1 MINAKQRAFLKS
13 ISHSI
18 EPIMNIGKFGV
29 NDETIRQ
36 LDLALEK
43 REIVKIKILNNNLDD
58 HDEIIDFVLRKSRAE
73 FVSHIGNKFVIYRQ
87 KRKKENRI
95 ELPV

>member
-1 MINAKQRAFLKS
+1 MINPKQRAFLKS

-58 HDEIIDFVLRKSRAE
+58 HEEIIKFVLEKSRAE

-87 KRKKENRI
+87 KRKKENRL
-95 ELPV
+95 ELPM